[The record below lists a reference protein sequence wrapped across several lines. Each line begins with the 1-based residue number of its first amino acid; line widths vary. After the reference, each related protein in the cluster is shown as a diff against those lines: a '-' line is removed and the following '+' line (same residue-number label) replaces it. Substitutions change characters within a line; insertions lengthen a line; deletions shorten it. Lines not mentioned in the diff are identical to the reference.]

1 MIIKN
6 KDPITSVGIR
16 QIAGDK
22 QEQDVAFYLRR
33 EFKDTVNV
41 FIFND
46 LRIKHNDEVAQI
58 DHLILY
64 EYGFVLIESKSIT
77 GEVAVNSDEEWSRS
91 YNGKWSGMPS
101 PIQQVGLQEKLL
113 RDLLHENREKLLG
126 KILFGTLQTAFG
138 GRCWNQFC
146 AISSNSI
153 IQRDNMPEGVSS
165 KLVKSEFL
173 IKKVKDIIPNTIN
186 RGIFKLDNGPWFS
199 PEEMKKICNF
209 LLTEHQPVHS
219 IKDND
224 KIAIAAPTTSTMNEP
239 VTISIAEK
247 VVLESATAK
256 LSCKSCGNSEG
267 LQGAWG
273 KFGYYVKCGS
283 CGTNTTMKKNC
294 CNCSSN
300 NTKVSKKKSIYSLT
314 CQDCGETSEVFIQ
327 GKSNSKM

>member
-6 KDPITSVGIR
+6 KDPISSTGRR
-16 QIAGDK
+16 QVAGDK

-41 FIFND
+41 FVFND

-64 EYGFVLIESKSIT
+64 EYGFILIESKSIT
-77 GEVAVNSDEEWSRS
+77 GEVRVNSDEEWSRS
-91 YNGKWSGMPS
+91 YNDKWSGMPS
-101 PIQQVGLQEKLL
+101 PIQQIGLQEKLL
-113 RDLLHENREKLLG
+113 RDLLYENREELLD
-126 KILFGTLQTAFG
+126 KILFGTLQTTFG
-138 GRCWNQFC
+138 GRCWDQFC

-173 IKKVKDIIPNTIN
+173 VKKIIDIIPNTIN
-186 RGIFKLDNGPWFS
+186 RGIFKLNNHPWFS

-209 LLTEHQPVHS
+209 LLSEHQPVHS
-219 IKDND
+219 IKVNKTND
-224 KIAIAAPTTSTMNEP
+224 ISPTTNTMNESE
-239 VTISIAEK
+239 TNSIIEK
-247 VVLESATAK
+247 VILKSGTAK
-256 LSCKSCGNSEG
+256 LSCKSCNTSVD

-283 CGTNTTMKKNC
+283 CGTNTAMKQNC
-294 CNCSSN
+294 SNCSSN
-300 NTKVSKKKSIYSLT
+300 NTKVSKKKDIYNLT
-314 CQDCGETSEVFIQ
+314 CKDCGETREVFIQ
-327 GKSNSKM
+327 VN